1 MLWPIRQLL
10 VPCNYLRIQHGDS
23 LLESKFVYD
32 FIIPGILTVMTVS
45 GSWWLGIPMTF
56 SKQPNLVNS
65 ITQLLAL
72 MIGFYLAALAAV
84 ATFDR
89 AGIDSPLK
97 GGDATL
103 WVRDHNG
110 GERKKKTLSYR
121 KFISYMFGYLSF
133 LSLNLFIF
141 IIFLSQAWPKF
152 IKKLSFIPN
161 WSNLQKIAIDPFIYS
176 IVFFAIWQM
185 VITSMLAIYFLADR
199 LQTLTDNE
207 N

>member
-10 VPCNYLRIQHGDS
+10 VPCNYLRIKHGDS
-23 LLESKFVYD
+23 VLASKFVYD
-32 FIIPGILTVMTVS
+32 FILPGILTVLTVA
-45 GSWWLGIPMTF
+45 GCWWLGIPMTF
-56 SKQPNLVNS
+56 DKQPNLVNN

-97 GGDATL
+97 GGDAIL

-110 GERKKKTLSYR
+110 GGRVKKTLSYR

-133 LSLNLFIF
+133 LSLNLFILVL
-141 IIFLSQAWPKF
+141 ILSQAWAKLT
-152 IKKLSFIPN
+152 KKLAFIPN
-161 WSNLQKIAIDPFIYS
+161 WSKLEPTVVSPIIFAV
-176 IVFFAIWQM
+176 VFFAIWQL
-185 VITSMLAIYFLADR
+185 VVTSMLAIYFLADR
-199 LQTLTDNE
+199 LQTLSESE